1 MYTLRGL
8 EEAVMIRILI
18 ADDHFIVREGLKQIV
33 SDVPDMVVVDEAS
46 DGQEALRKALGG
58 SFDIIILDISMP
70 AKSGLDVLQELKQH
84 KPEANVLILSIH
96 PEEHYAMRVL
106 KAGASGYLTK
116 ESAPDELVMAIR
128 RISQGR
134 KYITA
139 TLAEKLGGVV
149 ERPADVP
156 LHSTL
161 SEREFRVMV
170 MIASGNS
177 IKEISEKLFLS
188 IKTVSTY
195 RTRILKKMNF
205 KNNSELIRY
214 SIENGLGS

>member
-1 MYTLRGL
+1 
-8 EEAVMIRILI
+8 MIRILI

-33 SDVPDMVVVDEAS
+33 SDVADMEVVDEAN

-70 AKSGLDVLQELKQH
+70 VKSGLDVLQELKQH
-84 KPEANVLILSIH
+84 KPDANVLILSVH

-116 ESAPDELVMAIR
+116 ESAPDELVTAIR

-139 TLAEKLGGVV
+139 TLAEKLAGVV

-170 MIASGNS
+170 MIASGHS
-177 IKEISEKLFLS
+177 IKDISEKLFLS

>member
-1 MYTLRGL
+1 
-8 EEAVMIRILI
+8 
-18 ADDHFIVREGLKQIV
+18 
-33 SDVPDMVVVDEAS
+33 MVVVDEAS
-46 DGQEALRKALGG
+46 DGQEALKKALAG

-70 AKSGLDVLQELKQH
+70 LKGGLDVLRELKQQ
-84 KPEANVLILSIH
+84 KPDANVLILSVH
-96 PEEHYAMRVL
+96 PEEHYAVRVL

-134 KYITA
+134 KYITNS
-139 TLAEKLGGVV
+139 LAEKLVGVI
-149 ERPADVP
+149 ERPTDVP

-170 MIASGNS
+170 MIASGHS
-177 IKEISEKLFLS
+177 IKKISEELFLS

-205 KNNSELIRY
+205 TNNSELIRY
-214 SIENGLGS
+214 SIENGLGND

>member
-1 MYTLRGL
+1 
-8 EEAVMIRILI
+8 LI

-33 SDVPDMVVVDEAS
+33 SDVPDMIVVDEAN
-46 DGQEALRKALGG
+46 DGQEALKKALAG

-70 AKSGLDVLQELKQH
+70 LKGGLDVLQELKQQ
-84 KPEANVLILSIH
+84 KPDANVLVLSVH

-134 KYITA
+134 KYITNS
-139 TLAEKLGGVV
+139 LAEKLAGVV
-149 ERPADVP
+149 ERPTDVP

-170 MIASGNS
+170 MIASGHS
-177 IKEISEKLFLS
+177 IKQISEELFLS

-214 SIENGLGS
+214 SIEHGLGN

>member
-1 MYTLRGL
+1 
-8 EEAVMIRILI
+8 MIRILI

-46 DGQEALRKALGG
+46 DGQEALRKALAG

-70 AKSGLDVLQELKQH
+70 VKSGLDVLRELKLQ
-84 KPEANVLILSIH
+84 KPDANVLILSVH

-134 KYITA
+134 KYITT
-139 TLAEKLGGVV
+139 TLAEKLAGVI
-149 ERPADVP
+149 EHPADVP
-156 LHSTL
+156 LHATL

-170 MIASGNS
+170 MIASGQS
-177 IKEISEKLFLS
+177 IKQISEKLFLS

-214 SIENGLGS
+214 SIENGLGN

>member
-1 MYTLRGL
+1 
-8 EEAVMIRILI
+8 MIRILI

-33 SDVPDMVVVDEAS
+33 SDVPDMVVVDEAR
-46 DGQEALRKALGG
+46 DGQEALKKALAG

-70 AKSGLDVLQELKQH
+70 LKGGLDVLQELKQQ
-84 KPEANVLILSIH
+84 KPDANVLVLSVH

-128 RISQGR
+128 RISEGR
-134 KYITA
+134 KYITNS
-139 TLAEKLGGVV
+139 LAEKLVGVI
-149 ERPADVP
+149 ERPTDVP

-170 MIASGNS
+170 MIASGHS
-177 IKEISEKLFLS
+177 IKQISEELFS
-188 IKTVSTY
+188 VSNRQHY

-214 SIENGLGS
+214 SIENGLGP

>member
-1 MYTLRGL
+1 
-8 EEAVMIRILI
+8 MIRILI

-33 SDVPDMVVVDEAS
+33 SDVPDMMVVDEAS
-46 DGQEALRKALGG
+46 DGQEALRKAFGW
-58 SFDIIILDISMP
+58 SFDIVILDISMP
-70 AKSGLDVLQELKQH
+70 VKSGLDVLQELKQQ
-84 KPEANVLILSIH
+84 KPDANVLILSVH

-139 TLAEKLGGVV
+139 TLAEKLAGVV

-170 MIASGNS
+170 MIASGYS
-177 IKEISEKLFLS
+177 IKEISERLFLS

-214 SIENGLGS
+214 SIENGLGN

>member
-1 MYTLRGL
+1 
-8 EEAVMIRILI
+8 MIRILI

-70 AKSGLDVLQELKQH
+70 VKSGLDVLQELKQH
-84 KPEANVLILSIH
+84 KPDANVLILSVH

-116 ESAPDELVMAIR
+116 ESAPDELVRAIR

-139 TLAEKLGGVV
+139 TLAEKLAGVV

-170 MIASGNS
+170 MIASGYS

>member
-1 MYTLRGL
+1 
-8 EEAVMIRILI
+8 VIRILI

-46 DGQEALRKALGG
+46 DGQEALKKALAG

-70 AKSGLDVLQELKQH
+70 LKGGLDVLRELKQQ
-84 KPEANVLILSIH
+84 KPDANVLILSVH
-96 PEEHYAMRVL
+96 PEEHYAVRVL

-134 KYITA
+134 KYITNS
-139 TLAEKLGGVV
+139 LAEKLVGVI
-149 ERPADVP
+149 ERPTDVP

-170 MIASGNS
+170 MIASGHS
-177 IKEISEKLFLS
+177 IKKISEELFLS

-205 KNNSELIRY
+205 TNNSELIRY
-214 SIENGLGS
+214 SIENGLGND

>member
-1 MYTLRGL
+1 
-8 EEAVMIRILI
+8 MIRILI

-33 SDVPDMVVVDEAS
+33 SDVPDMVVVDEAR
-46 DGQEALRKALGG
+46 DGQEALKKALAG

-70 AKSGLDVLQELKQH
+70 LKGGLDVLQELKQQ
-84 KPEANVLILSIH
+84 KPDANVLVLSVH

-128 RISQGR
+128 RISEGR
-134 KYITA
+134 KYITNS
-139 TLAEKLGGVV
+139 LAEKLVGVI
-149 ERPADVP
+149 ERPTDVP

-170 MIASGNS
+170 MIASGRS
-177 IKEISEKLFLS
+177 IKQISEELFLS

>member
-1 MYTLRGL
+1 M
-8 EEAVMIRILI
+8 VRILI

-46 DGQEALRKALGG
+46 DGQEALRKALTGD
-58 SFDIIILDISMP
+58 FDIVILDISMP
-70 AKSGLDVLQELKQH
+70 LKGGLDVLRELKQQ
-84 KPEANVLILSIH
+84 KPAANVLVLSVH
-96 PEEHYAMRVL
+96 PEEHYALRVL

-134 KYITA
+134 KYIT
-139 TLAEKLGGVV
+139 TSLAEKLAGAV
-149 ERPADVP
+149 EKPAQAP
-156 LHSTL
+156 LHSSL
-161 SEREFRVMV
+161 SEREFRVLV
-170 MIASGNS
+170 MIAAGRS
-177 IKEISEKLFLS
+177 IKEISEELFLS

-195 RTRILKKMNF
+195 RTRVLKKMGF

-214 SIENGLGS
+214 SIENGLGV

>member
-1 MYTLRGL
+1 LA
-8 EEAVMIRILI
+8 EAIMIRILI

-33 SDVPDMVVVDEAS
+33 SDVPDMMVVDEAS

-58 SFDIIILDISMP
+58 SFDIVILDISMP
-70 AKSGLDVLQELKQH
+70 VKSGLDVLQELKQQ
-84 KPEANVLILSIH
+84 KPDANVLILSVH

-139 TLAEKLGGVV
+139 TLAEKLAGVV

-170 MIASGNS
+170 MIASGYS
-177 IKEISEKLFLS
+177 IKEISERLFLS

-214 SIENGLGS
+214 SIENGLGN

>member
-1 MYTLRGL
+1 
-8 EEAVMIRILI
+8 MIRILI

-33 SDVPDMVVVDEAS
+33 SDVPDMMVVDEAS

-58 SFDIIILDISMP
+58 LFDIIILDISMP
-70 AKSGLDVLQELKQH
+70 VKSGLDVLQELKQQ
-84 KPEANVLILSIH
+84 KPDANVLILSVH

-139 TLAEKLGGVV
+139 TLAEKLAGVV

-156 LHSTL
+156 LHTTL

-170 MIASGNS
+170 MIASGHS

-214 SIENGLGS
+214 SIENGLGN

>member
-1 MYTLRGL
+1 L

-46 DGQEALRKALGG
+46 DGKEALRKALGG

-139 TLAEKLGGVV
+139 TLAEKLAGVV

>member
-1 MYTLRGL
+1 
-8 EEAVMIRILI
+8 MIRILI

-46 DGQEALRKALGG
+46 DGQEALRKALAG
-58 SFDIIILDISMP
+58 SFDIVILDISMP
-70 AKSGLDVLQELKQH
+70 VKSGLDVLRELKLQ
-84 KPEANVLILSIH
+84 KPDANVLILSVH

-134 KYITA
+134 KYITT
-139 TLAEKLGGVV
+139 TLAEKLAGVI
-149 ERPADVP
+149 EHPADVP
-156 LHSTL
+156 LHATL

-170 MIASGNS
+170 MIASGQS
-177 IKEISEKLFLS
+177 IKQISEKLFLS

-214 SIENGLGS
+214 SIENGLGN

>member
-1 MYTLRGL
+1 
-8 EEAVMIRILI
+8 MIRILI

-33 SDVPDMVVVDEAS
+33 SDVPDMIVVDEAN
-46 DGQEALRKALGG
+46 DGQEALKKALAG

-70 AKSGLDVLQELKQH
+70 LKGGLDVLQELKQQ
-84 KPEANVLILSIH
+84 KPDANVLVLSVH

-134 KYITA
+134 KYITNS
-139 TLAEKLGGVV
+139 LAEKLAGVV
-149 ERPADVP
+149 ERPTDVP

-170 MIASGNS
+170 MIASGHS
-177 IKEISEKLFLS
+177 IKQISEELFLS

-214 SIENGLGS
+214 SIEHGLGN

>member
-1 MYTLRGL
+1 
-8 EEAVMIRILI
+8 MIRILI

-46 DGQEALRKALGG
+46 DGQEALRKVLGG
-58 SFDIIILDISMP
+58 SFDIVILDISMP
-70 AKSGLDVLQELKQH
+70 VKSGLDVLQELKQQ
-84 KPEANVLILSIH
+84 KPDANVLILSVH

-106 KAGASGYLTK
+106 RAGASGYLTK

-139 TLAEKLGGVV
+139 TLAEKLAGVV

-170 MIASGNS
+170 MIASGHS

>member
-1 MYTLRGL
+1 M
-8 EEAVMIRILI
+8 VRILI

-33 SDVPDMVVVDEAS
+33 SDVPDLVVVDEAS
-46 DGQEALRKALGG
+46 DGQEALNKAVAG
-58 SFDIIILDISMP
+58 SFDIVILDISMP
-70 AKSGLDVLQELKQH
+70 IKSGLDVLRELKLQ
-84 KPEANVLILSIH
+84 KPDSNVLILSVH

-134 KYITA
+134 KYIST
-139 TLAEKLGGVV
+139 TLAEKLAGVIGH
-149 ERPADVP
+149 PADVP

-161 SEREFRVMV
+161 SEREFRVML
-170 MIASGNS
+170 MIASGYS
-177 IKEISEKLFLS
+177 IKKISEELFLS

-205 KNNSELIRY
+205 RNNSELIRY

>member
-1 MYTLRGL
+1 
-8 EEAVMIRILI
+8 MIRILI

-70 AKSGLDVLQELKQH
+70 VKSGLDVLQALKQH
-84 KPEANVLILSIH
+84 KPDANVLILSVH

-116 ESAPDELVMAIR
+116 ESAPDELVRAIR

-139 TLAEKLGGVV
+139 TLAEKLAGVV

-170 MIASGNS
+170 MIASGYS